1 MTQEIS
7 LTKSFFHWVWT
18 SHKVKNISKKTTRN
32 HQGTISTKE
41 SDTMILIY
49 ESTLKQLKN
58 KKNKKIKNEKIKK

>member
-1 MTQEIS
+1 MVNFIYTRIRFWVWEEIS

-58 KKNKKIKNEKIKK
+58 